1 MKKNVFSRQCA
12 KKLIITP
19 FESSHFAM
27 PLAENLVVIND
38 LHFQYAQNPILQ
50 GVNLRIPHGK
60 VVAIMGGSGC
70 GKTTLLRA
78 IAGQLPVQKGSI
90 WVDGENVEKMN
101 HRALYQYRKKLGM
114 LFQFGALFT
123 DMTAFDNVAFPLR
136 EHTNLPES
144 MISDL
149 VLLKLEAVGLR
160 GAAHLLPR
168 ELSGGMARRVALARS
183 IALDPS
189 LILYDEPFTGLD
201 PIAVAVIGKLIRELN
216 DALGAS
222 SIMVTHDVAES
233 LAMVDY
239 VYFLENGVVAA
250 EGTPDEIKQ
259 STHPFVAQFI
269 NARHDG
275 PAAFDYPAPPLSS
288 ALLGN

>member
-1 MKKNVFSRQCA
+1 MQS
-12 KKLIITP
+12 
-19 FESSHFAM
+19 
-27 PLAENLVVIND
+27 AENLVVIND
-38 LHFQYAQNPILQ
+38 LHFQYAQKPILK
-50 GVNLRIPHGK
+50 GVNLRIARGK
-60 VVAIMGGSGC
+60 VIAIMGGSGC

-78 IAGQLPVQKGSI
+78 IGGQLKPKSGQI
-90 WVDGENVEKMN
+90 LVDGENVEKMN
-101 HRALYQYRKKLGM
+101 HRALYAYRKKLGM

-136 EHTNLPES
+136 EHTDLPES
-144 MISDL
+144 MIADL

-160 GAAHLLPR
+160 GAAGLLPR

-183 IALDPS
+183 IALDPA

-216 DALGAS
+216 DALGAT

-233 LAMVDY
+233 FALVDY

-250 EGTPDEIKQ
+250 QGTPDEIKE
-259 STHPFVAQFI
+259 STHPFVQQFI

-275 PAAFDYPAPPLSS
+275 PAAFDYPAPPLKT
-288 ALLGN
+288 ALLGT